1 MCPRFCFAL
10 LLVLSTVLAGCKRQ
24 DPDAGRRPA
33 SAAEGELAQARG
45 ELDDR
50 QRKLSEIQARL
61 TRTEAELTEANRRL
75 VREKVE
81 NAKLRQEL
89 NAWRRKP
96 GH

>member
-1 MCPRFCFAL
+1 MCPRFSFAL

-33 SAAEGELAQARG
+33 SAVEGQPAQARG
-45 ELDDR
+45 EPDDR
-50 QRKLSEIQARL
+50 QRQFAEIQARL